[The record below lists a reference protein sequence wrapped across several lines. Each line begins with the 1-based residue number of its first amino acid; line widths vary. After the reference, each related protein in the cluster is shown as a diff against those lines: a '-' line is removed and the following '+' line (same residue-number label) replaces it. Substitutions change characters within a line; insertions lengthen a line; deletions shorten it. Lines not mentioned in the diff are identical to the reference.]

1 MPQHLF
7 RDVVSPSVS
16 MGNRMRYTVP
26 LIMVLQGLVVTA
38 LVLAPLMA
46 VGGLPSLSSSL
57 TMVSVAQPVPPPPP
71 PASSAE
77 VPPSASAPRA
87 DPNAAPI
94 EAPSDVRP
102 ERSIEDAPTDSHA
115 LPGAGTIAADPTL
128 IVGDPPPPPPPAPA
142 PGPVR
147 VGGQVP
153 PPTKVLH
160 VSPVYPPIAQAAG
173 VQGLVII
180 EATIDADGRVTD
192 TRVLRSIPLLDPAAL
207 AAVQQWR
214 FAPTRLNGLPVP
226 VVMTVT
232 VQFSLR

>member
-7 RDVVSPSVS
+7 RDVMSPSVS

-26 LIMVLQGLVVTA
+26 LTMVLQGLMVAA
-38 LVLAPLMA
+38 LVMAPLMA
-46 VGGLPSLSSSL
+46 IGGLPSLSSSL
-57 TMVSVAQPVPPPPP
+57 TMVSVAPPPAPPPPP
-71 PASSAE
+71 PAPSAE
-77 VPPSASAPRA
+77 VPPPASTPSA

-115 LPGAGTIAADPTL
+115 LPGAGSIAGDPTL
-128 IVGDPPPPPPPAPA
+128 IVGDPPPPPAPA

-147 VGGQVP
+147 VGGQVQ

-160 VSPVYPPIAQAAG
+160 VNPVYPPIAQTAG

-180 EATIDADGRVTD
+180 EATIDADGRDTD

>member
-26 LIMVLQGLVVTA
+26 LTMVLQGLVVTA

-46 VGGLPSLSSSL
+46 VGGLPALSSSL
-57 TMVSVAQPVPPPPP
+57 TIVSVAPPPPPPPPP
-71 PASSAE
+71 PAPSAE
-77 VPPSASAPRA
+77 VPPPASAPRA

-94 EAPSDVRP
+94 EAPSDIRP
-102 ERSIEDAPTDSHA
+102 EPSVEVAPSDSQA
-115 LPGAGTIAADPTL
+115 LPGAGTIAGDPTL
-128 IVGDPPPPPPPAPA
+128 IVGAPPPPPAPA

-147 VGGQVP
+147 VGGQVQ

-160 VSPVYPPIAQAAG
+160 VNPVYPPIAQAAG

-192 TRVLRSIPLLDPAAL
+192 TRVLRSIPLLDAAAL

-226 VVMTVT
+226 IVMTVT